1 MGHRVTI
8 EGSQYMPTDL
18 LGRGQRATVEVT
30 DTIRKLVAGGG
41 AIVVAGSLDDPD
53 AVAYGEPDRG
63 AVLAQMSAEAAEDD
77 AYERISEF
85 PGDTRGEEP
94 TVAVVDEPVSAE
106 SKPRRTRSKSSGE
119 S

>member
-8 EGSQYMPTDL
+8 EGSRYMPTDL

-30 DTIRKLVAGGG
+30 DTIRKLVARGG

-53 AVAYGEPDRG
+53 AVAYGAPEAVPAADPVEVVEP
-63 AVLAQMSAEAAEDD
+63 E
-77 AYERISEF
+77 
-85 PGDTRGEEP
+85 
-94 TVAVVDEPVSAE
+94 AE
-106 SKPRRTRSKSSGE
+106 SPAEQEPQAPQRRRRSSSGD